1 MNKVI
6 DKTLAIPAEVYSR
19 ISGYFRP
26 VYVNGKSG
34 QWNKGKTEEFSERKI
49 CDPARLI
56 MDEIKNTLKIE
67 KSKGNEDAGFL
78 IERL

>member
-1 MNKVI
+1 MNNII
-6 DKTLAIPAEVYSR
+6 DKTLQMPVECWSR

-26 VYVNGKSG
+26 TS
-34 QWNKGKTEEFSERKI
+34 QWNKGKQSEFSERKT